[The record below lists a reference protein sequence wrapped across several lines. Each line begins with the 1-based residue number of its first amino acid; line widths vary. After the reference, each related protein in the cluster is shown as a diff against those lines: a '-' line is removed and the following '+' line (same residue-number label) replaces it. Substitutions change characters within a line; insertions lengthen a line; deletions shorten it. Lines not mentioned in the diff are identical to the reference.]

1 MYLYCIMSQNNS
13 CVIITTEP
21 VELFGE
27 GAYNI
32 NVLKE
37 IEATDSYLGLNQNVI
52 ECQNVEPLF
61 NCTTRHYINSI
72 ITECGCLPFTL
83 AISEKVGSG
92 LQFECSLILH

>member
-1 MYLYCIMSQNNS
+1 MS
-13 CVIITTEP
+13 CVVITTEP

-37 IEATDSYLGLNQNVI
+37 IEATDSYLGLNQNII

-72 ITECGCLPFTL
+72 ITKCGCLPFNIAL
-83 AISEKVGSG
+83 SEKVESG
-92 LQFECSLILH
+92 IRIKYNLNAL

>member
-1 MYLYCIMSQNNS
+1 MSQNNS

-37 IEATDSYLGLNQNVI
+37 IEATDSYMGLNQNVI

-61 NCTTRHYINSI
+61 NCTTRQRIEAFQR
-72 ITECGCLPFTL
+72 ECGCPPFSVR
-83 AISEKVGSG
+83 ISNKVNHKN
-92 LQFECSLILH
+92 LSLFNFSSDI